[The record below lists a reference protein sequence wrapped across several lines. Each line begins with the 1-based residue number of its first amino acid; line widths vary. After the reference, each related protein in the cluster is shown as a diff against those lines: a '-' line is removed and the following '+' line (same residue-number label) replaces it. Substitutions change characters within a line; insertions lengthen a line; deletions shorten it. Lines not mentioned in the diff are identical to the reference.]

1 MDVYTHTLLAVGCI
15 AVAFYAGRY
24 FAKMSVLEE
33 IVNDVL
39 SKLERGGFIHT
50 KKDKDGDKELVPI
63 SEIIKK
69 YKENPKHIKKKI
81 KDTENNKQN

>member
-50 KKDKDGDKELVPI
+50 KKDKDGEKVLVRITEL
-63 SEIIKK
+63 IKK
-69 YKENPKHIKKKI
+69 YKQ
-81 KDTENNKQN
+81 TT

>member
-1 MDVYTHTLLAVGCI
+1 MDGYTHTLLAVGCI

-50 KKDKDGDKELVPI
+50 KKR
-63 SEIIKK
+63 
-69 YKENPKHIKKKI
+69 
-81 KDTENNKQN
+81 

>member
-50 KKDKDGDKELVPI
+50 KKEKDGDKELVPI

-69 YKENPKHIKKKI
+69 YKE
-81 KDTENNKQN
+81 TT